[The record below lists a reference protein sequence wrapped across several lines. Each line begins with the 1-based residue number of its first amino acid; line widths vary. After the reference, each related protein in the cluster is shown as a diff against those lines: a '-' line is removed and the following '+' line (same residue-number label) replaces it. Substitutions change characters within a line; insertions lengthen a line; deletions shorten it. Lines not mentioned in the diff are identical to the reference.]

1 MRIRIMG
8 RISRAL
14 VAILAR
20 VRPTVRGGLAA
31 RVAVVVGFAALTGAT
46 AGLLPA
52 VMGAALDALLHRPGR
67 PAPGTAGAFATAM
80 QGAPAFLVILCA
92 LIAVLLTVGAAATS
106 SRLGSELSAD
116 VTAAL
121 RIELLRAVLHAS
133 PRTVDEAGRATMTGG
148 GGGPPRPPGVPAP
161 PPVRGAEIV
170 KLAIARESG
179 LCAEFIVALL
189 GGLPQALV
197 TLAVVGWE
205 LAAGGAVVVL
215 AGGVALFA
223 LSRVAADRASRRVS
237 QAMARLQETDA
248 AVFAGLGEMLSGTEE
263 LRLLGARGQAVAEF
277 AAAANRTAEARRT
290 FAGALAVSGQIKSVF
305 SALGP
310 LLILVALTLSKHAAE
325 PGEVAKLLLVVPLLM
340 ARLEALDGLR
350 SGLVERQALLEA
362 TARLLALPEAPTTAP
377 DAVGVDALGP
387 GAIHFEDVRF
397 TPEGAP
403 KPVLDGLSLRVP
415 AGALVGIC
423 GRSGSGKSTLVRL
436 LLRLDDPQEGAV
448 RVDGTDVRNIDPRA
462 LPQVFGVLGQA
473 SRLFERSVAANL
485 GMGLEA
491 PPEALKVRET
501 LTQVEMAELVSGEG
515 RGLDTQVR
523 AVPPNFSGGEQRRL
537 LLARMM
543 LRDSRV
549 LVIDEPE
556 AGLPSATAEAILAR
570 VAELS
575 GGRTTLVVTHA
586 PHLLRSVFNVVLDG
600 GKVAAMGTH
609 AELVEGSEIYR
620 SLLAEGLKKLPEP
633 RRP

>member
-1 MRIRIMG
+1 MDRLY
-8 RISRAL
+8 RAL
-14 VAILAR
+14 ATILGR
-20 VRPTVRGGLAA
+20 VRSTVRGGLAA
-31 RVAVVVGFAALTGAT
+31 RVAVVIGFASLTGAT
-46 AGLLPA
+46 AGVLPA
-52 VMGAALDALLHRPGR
+52 LMGAALDALLHRPGR
-67 PAPGTAGAFATAM
+67 PSPGAAGAFTAGL
-80 QGAPAFLVILCA
+80 QGAPAFVVILA
-92 LIAVLLTVGAAATS
+92 AFVGVLLTVGAAATS

-133 PRTVDEAGRATMTGG
+133 PRAVDEAGRATMTGGKGGG

-197 TLAVVGWE
+197 TLAVVAWE
-205 LAAGGAVVVL
+205 LASGGAAVVL
-215 AGGVALFA
+215 GGGVLLFG
-223 LSRVAADRASRRVS
+223 LSRLAADRASRRVS

-248 AVFAGLGEMLSGTEE
+248 AVFAGLGEMLQGTEE
-263 LRLLGARGQAVAEF
+263 LRLLGARGQAVGEF
-277 AAAANRTAEARRT
+277 AAAANRAAEARRH

-310 LLILVALTLSKHAAE
+310 LLILVALTMSSHAAE

-362 TARLLALPEAPTTAP
+362 TARLLALPEAPSAAP
-377 DAVGVDALGP
+377 HAVGVDALGP
-387 GAIHFEDVRF
+387 GEIHFEGVRF

-403 KPVLDGLSLRVP
+403 KPVLDGLSLTVP

-436 LLRLDDPQEGAV
+436 LLRLDDPDEGAV
-448 RVDGTDVRNIDPRA
+448 RVDGTDVRRIDPRE
-462 LPQVFGVLGQA
+462 LPRVFGVLGQA

-485 GMGLEA
+485 GMGLAAA
-491 PPEALKVRET
+491 PDGVKIQEALAR
-501 LTQVEMAELVSGEG
+501 VEMADLASGEG

-543 LRDSRV
+543 LRDARV

-570 VAELS
+570 VAEVAA
-575 GGRTTLVVTHA
+575 GRTTLVVTHA
-586 PHLLRSVFNVVLDG
+586 PHLLRSAFNVVLDG

-609 AELVEGSEIYR
+609 EELVAGSEIYR
-620 SLLAEGLKKLPEP
+620 SLLAEGLKKGPEP
-633 RRP
+633 RRS

>member
-1 MRIRIMG
+1 MG
-8 RISRAL
+8 GVSRAL
-14 VAILAR
+14 AAILAR
-20 VRPTVRGGLAA
+20 VRPTVRGGLVA
-31 RVAVVVGFAALTGAT
+31 RVAVVIGFASLTGAT

-52 VMGAALDALLHRPGR
+52 LMGAALDALLHRPGR
-67 PAPGTAGAFATAM
+67 PAPGAASAFAASI
-80 QGAPAFLVILCA
+80 QGAPAFVVILA
-92 LIAVLLTVGAAATS
+92 AFVAVLLTVGAAATS

-121 RIELLRAVLHAS
+121 RVELLRAVLHAS
-133 PRTVDEAGRATMTGG
+133 PRAVDEAGRSTMT

-197 TLAVVGWE
+197 TLAVLGWE
-205 LAAGGAVVVL
+205 LAAGGAAVVL

-237 QAMARLQETDA
+237 LAMARLQETDA

-263 LRLLGARGQAVAEF
+263 LRLLGARGQAVGEF
-277 AAAANRTAEARRT
+277 AAAANRAAEARRT

-310 LLILVALTLSKHAAE
+310 LLILVALTMSKRAVE

-362 TARLLALPEAPTTAP
+362 TARLLALPEAPPAAP

-387 GAIHFEDVRF
+387 GAITFEGVRF

-403 KPVLDGLSLRVP
+403 RPVLDGLSLVVP

-436 LLRLDDPQEGAV
+436 LLRLDDPDEGSV
-448 RVDGTDVRNIDPRA
+448 RVDGTDVRRLDPRA
-462 LPQVFGVLGQA
+462 LPRVFAVLGQA

-485 GMGLEA
+485 AMGLADA
-491 PPEALKVRET
+491 PGTARIQEALAH
-501 LTQVEMAELVSGEG
+501 VELAELGSGAG

-543 LRDSRV
+543 LRDARV

-570 VAELS
+570 VAEAAA
-575 GGRTTLVVTHA
+575 GRTTLVVTHA
-586 PHLLRSVFNVVLDG
+586 PHLLRSAFNVVLDA

-609 AELVEGSEIYR
+609 EELVAGSEIYR
-620 SLLAEGLKKLPEP
+620 SLLAEGLKQAPEVRREP
-633 RRP
+633 RPG